1 MNTPERAATSPH
13 ATSPREITLRFLAQ
27 PTDVNFGG
35 NVHGGSAMKWL
46 DQAGYV
52 CATTWSSR
60 YCVTAFVGDINFH
73 QPIRVGSLVEAR
85 AKIIHTGRT
94 SMHIVVDLYSCVP
107 TACDMNRSVR
117 CIMVFIAVD
126 EEGHPSKIPAFE
138 PETDQDRRLEQYA
151 LRIMQLRKVNQ
162 AEIESLKV

>member
-1 MNTPERAATSPH
+1 MNVHSGAQRA
-13 ATSPREITLRFLAQ
+13 ITLRFLAQ

-73 QPIRVGSLVEAR
+73 KPIRVGSLVEAR
-85 AKIIHTGRT
+85 ARIIHTGRT

-107 TACDMNRSVR
+107 TGCDMERSVR

-126 EEGHPSKIPAFE
+126 EDGKPVRIPRWE
-138 PETDQDRRLEQYA
+138 PETEDDRRLEAYA
-151 LRIMQLRKVNQ
+151 MRIMELRKVNQ
-162 AEIESLKV
+162 AEIETLKV